1 MHMIPSFVLIIILI
15 IAWKHELVGGIGL
28 AAFPFIYSLNY
39 RSLVFMVSRSWRG
52 TSGLWTPKI
61 AAVVSFLFIIVG
73 ILFIFSYFFHRLED
87 GTQKLAKKGR
97 SRILLVLTSVYA
109 LLYILFMVT
118 EQYGTAGSE
127 PTVVKILFA
136 LFLVGYIAVWINEG
150 LGGAIFVVWWIGMW
164 YLGLF
169 VAQTDRGAAVV
180 MGLPL
185 FVLAVMFIFA
195 WFKKR
200 EAARTTL
207 STGKSKTSRD

>member
-1 MHMIPSFVLIIILI
+1 M
-15 IAWKHELVGGIGL
+15 
-28 AAFPFIYSLNY
+28 
-39 RSLVFMVSRSWRG
+39 
-52 TSGLWTPKI
+52 
-61 AAVVSFLFIIVG
+61 
-73 ILFIFSYFFHRLED
+73 ED
-87 GTQKLAKKGR
+87 DTQKLSKKGR
-97 SRILLVLTSVYA
+97 SRILLVLTSIYA

-136 LFLVGYIAVWINEG
+136 LFLVGFLVVWMNEG

-169 VAQTDRGAAVV
+169 VAQQDRGAAVV

-185 FVLAVMFIFA
+185 FVLAVLFIIA

-200 EAARTTL
+200 NAEI
-207 STGKSKTSRD
+207 S